1 MVERVDRRRFES
13 RNATARNLK
22 GGWDGR
28 GLKDGERWFDV
39 ETRVAILRVKK
50 GGKRGACRQSFQDI
64 RLSKTDKRRASQ
76 GGHEIHSWWS
86 CKQE

>member
-28 GLKDGERWFDV
+28 GQMTVNGV
-39 ETRVAILRVKK
+39 NGI
-50 GGKRGACRQSFQDI
+50 
-64 RLSKTDKRRASQ
+64 
-76 GGHEIHSWWS
+76 
-86 CKQE
+86 